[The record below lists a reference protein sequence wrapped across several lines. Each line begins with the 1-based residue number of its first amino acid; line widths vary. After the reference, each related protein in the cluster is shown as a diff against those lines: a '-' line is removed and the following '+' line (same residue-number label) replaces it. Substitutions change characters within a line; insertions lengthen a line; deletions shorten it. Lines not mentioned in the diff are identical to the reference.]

1 MNPKTQMKILKI
13 ASSLAF
19 SIIMGATYKLGK
31 QVDEK
36 ITDHFAED
44 SETEEQNA

>member
-1 MNPKTQMKILKI
+1 MSPKNQMKILKI

-19 SIIMGATYKLGK
+19 SLVIGATYKLGK

-36 ITDHFAED
+36 ITEHFTD
-44 SETEEQNA
+44 SPEAEEQND